1 MGARSRSIEL
11 NAGSQAIQA
20 LAGDG
25 SEVALPTKPWR
36 SKLDTQIAGLNVHA
50 QGSVG
55 APILLITGPPLGA
68 VVFEH
73 VQRRMA
79 PRRSIA
85 VELVQVP
92 IAQANLKGL
101 VAKMDEVVAASGASA
116 VVAHGLAV
124 PVAMRMKGVRVYVS
138 NGPLQQP
145 DPVMRGL
152 TSAGQSTLAQLI
164 LQPGLALRWMYS
176 SAGLRRAVV
185 NPYVMDRDTVVRLSE
200 AVLATPETR
209 KSAASWI
216 RSVSAGLDQDWAVE
230 NSEVFGIWGDS
241 DPLYPLGQLRKA
253 LGGPGANAL
262 SIIPGGRN
270 MHVVERPWELA
281 DRVMERELALS
292 TT

>member
-1 MGARSRSIEL
+1 
-11 NAGSQAIQA
+11 
-20 LAGDG
+20 
-25 SEVALPTKPWR
+25 
-36 SKLDTQIAGLNVHA
+36 LDTQIAGLNVHA
-50 QGSVG
+50 QGSIG

-68 VVFEH
+68 LVFEH

-85 VELVQVP
+85 VELVQIP

-124 PVAMRMKGVRVYVS
+124 PVAMRMQGVRVYIS
-138 NGPLQQP
+138 NGPLQRP
-145 DPVMRGL
+145 DTVMRGL

-164 LQPGLALRWMYS
+164 LQPNLALRWMSS

-200 AVLATPETR
+200 AVLSTAESR

-216 RSVSAGLDQDWAVE
+216 KAVAADLEQDWVVKA
-230 NSEVFGIWGDS
+230 SEVFGIWGDS

-253 LGGPGANAL
+253 LVGPGANTL

-281 DRVMERELALS
+281 DRVMEREEALP

>member
-1 MGARSRSIEL
+1 
-11 NAGSQAIQA
+11 
-20 LAGDG
+20 
-25 SEVALPTKPWR
+25 
-36 SKLDTQIAGLNVHA
+36 LDKQIAGLNVHT

-55 APILLITGPPLGA
+55 APILLIAGPPLGA
-68 VVFEH
+68 IVFEH

-101 VAKMDEVVAASGASA
+101 SAKMDEIVAATGASA

-124 PVAMRMKGVRVYVS
+124 PIAMRVKGVRVYVS
-138 NGPLQQP
+138 NGPLQHP
-145 DPVMRGL
+145 ESVMRGL

-164 LQPGLALRWMYS
+164 LQPALALRWMSS

-185 NPYVMDRDTVVRLSE
+185 NPYVMDRDTVVRLSQ
-200 AVLATPETR
+200 AVLATAETR

-216 RSVSAGLDQDWAVE
+216 KDVSAGIDQNWVVE
-230 NSEVFGIWGDS
+230 SSEVFGIWGDS

-253 LGGPGANAL
+253 LGGPGANPP
-262 SIIPGGRN
+262 SVIPGGRN
-270 MHVVERPWELA
+270 MHLVERPWELA
-281 DRVMERELALS
+281 DRVMERELALAA
-292 TT
+292 T